1 MAMIDIDWRPD
12 RRKLRE
18 FGFFGAGGCVL
29 LLGQLF
35 WKHKL
40 LFFAVDPPNVNSAA
54 GWLTGV
60 GLLFLLLA
68 LIWPPALRPVYL
80 VLTAVTLP
88 IGFVVSHV
96 AMALIFYL
104 IFGGVGLVFR
114 LIGRDLL
121 ERRYDPDAESYWS
134 PRRPAEG
141 KDRYFRQF

>member
-1 MAMIDIDWRPD
+1 MALIDIDWRPD
-12 RRKLRE
+12 RRKLRD

-40 LFFAVDPPNVNSAA
+40 LFFAIDPDSVNLTAR
-54 GWLTGV
+54 WLGGV

-68 LIWPPALRPVYL
+68 LAWSQALRPIYL
-80 VLTAVTLP
+80 ALTVVTLP
-88 IGFVVSHV
+88 IGFVISHV

-104 IFGGVGLVFR
+104 IFGGVGLLFR
-114 LIGRDLL
+114 LMGRDLL
-121 ERRYDPDAESYWS
+121 QRRYDPDATSYWS